1 MEEKQ
6 DIRIGEEQMQR
17 SEEER
22 RKREEKRKR
31 EKKRD
36 VILLVTLILFFIVLP
51 AFLFWGW
58 LASAVYDVLQETD
71 AVAEE
76 ESWGSYLDETMAEEE
91 ASALLTVQ
99 TKEKWTADSDARN
112 ATVLVYLMGSDLES
126 EGGCASDDLIEIL
139 NADLQGRVNVVIQT
153 GGAKYWHDERISS
166 DSVQRFSVEEGEL
179 VLQEDL
185 GLISMVEKETLTEF
199 IRWGVESYPA
209 DRTILIL
216 WNHGGGTMAGYG
228 YDEYF
233 EGALYL
239 SDLAEALEKSGAY
252 FDFIGFDACMMATI
266 ETAYALSPYADYLVA
281 SEEMEPGSGWFYVGW
296 LNLLA
301 ENPGVSMAEL
311 GERIVK
317 DYLRGP
323 YSLFWDSA
331 TLTVLDMEE
340 IPEVYQA
347 LCRFMAEANEELE
360 NRGYYTFSLAR
371 AGAKSYGE
379 GEYDQIDIVDYMK
392 RTGKDGA
399 EGVIE
404 ALEETIVYHD
414 STISNTNGLA
424 MYFPY
429 DYPEYYQLVL
439 EEMDS
444 VGMENEEY
452 RDFFNHFVSFLVYG
466 NGQTGHSS
474 SPMEQLTGYSSYGE
488 TEDYSASSW
497 YQEDVEGQDY
507 PMLETM
513 ENGELYLTEK
523 DGYFYLQLTE
533 EEWETIDYLELQI
546 FIDDGEGYLYLGG
559 DNVYWFDEE
568 GDLLV
573 DFDYTWVAL
582 DGQVVPFYAV
592 EEGERSDGSWYS
604 YGIVPAELTKVSD
617 GSTQDVEILV
627 YWDDEHEG
635 GYVTGYRTMS
645 TGDIGVAERN
655 LMQFEDG
662 DTLDFFCDYYTYD
675 GDYEAS
681 YYFGDTLTVVGELTV
696 SYEEVG
702 EYSTDICYYLE
713 DIFRN
718 EYWTETITLYF
729 E

>member
-1 MEEKQ
+1 MEEK
-6 DIRIGEEQMQR
+6 RETGLEEMVREADQAGQ
-17 SEEER
+17 
-22 RKREEKRKR
+22 KEEKRKR

-36 VILLVTLILFFIVLP
+36 RILLITLSILFIVVPMIISCL
-51 AFLFWGW
+51 WGSIT
-58 LASAVYDVLQETD
+58 LYRLIQEDVAAAAAGED
-71 AVAEE
+71 RISVDREEREE
-76 ESWGSYLDETMAEEE
+76 EVEDSG
-91 ASALLTVQ
+91 LTVQ
-99 TKEKWTADSDARN
+99 TKEKWLLDTGAEN
-112 ATVLVYLMGSDLES
+112 ATVLIYLMGSDLES
-126 EGGCASDDLIEIL
+126 EGGCASNDLIEIL
-139 NADLQGRVNVVIQT
+139 NADLKDTVNVVIQT
-153 GGAKYWHDERISS
+153 GGAKKWQDERISA
-166 DSVQRFSVEEGEL
+166 DSVQRFSVEDGEL
-179 VLQEDL
+179 VLQQDL
-185 GLISMVEKETLTEF
+185 GLISMVEQETLTDF
-199 IRWGVESYPA
+199 IRWGTESYPA
-209 DRTILIL
+209 DRSILIL

-228 YDEYF
+228 YDEHF

-239 SDLAEALEKSGAY
+239 SDLAEALEDAGTY

-266 ETAYALSPYADYLVA
+266 ETAYALYPYADYLVA
-281 SEEMEPGSGWFYVGW
+281 SEEMEPGSGWFYVSW

-301 ENPGVSMAEL
+301 ENPGVSMGQL

-317 DYLRGP
+317 DYLHGP
-323 YSLFWDSA
+323 HSLFWDSA
-331 TLTVLDMEE
+331 TLTVLDLEG

-347 LCRFMAEANEELE
+347 LCEFMAEANEDLE
-360 NRGYYTFSLAR
+360 IRGYYTASLAR

-392 RTGKDGA
+392 KTIQSGA
-399 EGVIE
+399 GEVIDSI
-404 ALEETIVYHD
+404 EEIIVYHD

-429 DYPEYYQLVL
+429 DYPEYYQMVL

-466 NGQTGHSS
+466 NERMGHSS
-474 SPMEQLTGYSSYGE
+474 SPMEQLTGYDAYGQD
-488 TEDYSASSW
+488 EDYSSSSW
-497 YQEDVEGQDY
+497 YQEDVEGQDF

-523 DGYFYLQLTE
+523 DGYYYLQLTD
-533 EEWETIDYLELQI
+533 EEWETITYLELQV
-546 FIDDGEGYLYLGG
+546 FIDDGEGYLDLGG

-582 DGQVVPFYAV
+582 DGQIVPFYAV
-592 EEGERSDGSWYS
+592 EEGEKADGSWYT

-617 GSTQDVEILV
+617 GSKQDVEILV
-627 YWDDEHEG
+627 YWDDDHDD
-635 GYVTGYRTMS
+635 GYVTGYRSMY
-645 TGDIGVAERN
+645 TGGISVAERN

-675 GDYEAS
+675 GEYEAS
-681 YYFGDTLTVVGELTV
+681 YYFGDTLTVSGELTV
-696 SYEEVG
+696 SYEELE
-702 EYSTDICYYLE
+702 EYTTDICYYLE